1 MEPGRFD
8 YLPII
13 DRPAIR
19 WPNDARVALWVAP
32 NVEHYDHLP
41 PYNQHQNAWP
51 RVPHP
56 DVMSY
61 SYNDYGNRVGFW
73 RLLEVFDKYSI
84 RCTPALNVAVLD
96 HYPEIRDAMVERDW
110 DFMSHGVYNT
120 RYLWGASEEEERA
133 FYKDTIDTIKL
144 HTGKDLKGMLGP
156 ALTNTERTPDL
167 MAEAGLTYHTDWF
180 HDDQPFPL
188 KVKEGRFITVPYS
201 IETNDGAV
209 NSLGF
214 EADYLAQIIKDQFD
228 VLYREGEQS
237 GRVMCIALHPY
248 WSGQAHRIRYLDE
261 AFDYI
266 FSHSQVWQATA
277 DQIAAYYLDNYYDEV
292 VNHLEQGK

>member
-1 MEPGRFD
+1 M
-8 YLPII
+8 
-13 DRPAIR
+13 
-19 WPNDARVALWVAP
+19 
-32 NVEHYDHLP
+32 
-41 PYNQHQNAWP
+41 
-51 RVPHP
+51 
-56 DVMSY
+56 
-61 SYNDYGNRVGFW
+61 
-73 RLLEVFDKYSI
+73 
-84 RCTPALNVAVLD
+84 
-96 HYPEIRDAMVERDW
+96 
-110 DFMSHGVYNT
+110 
-120 RYLWGASEEEERA
+120 
-133 FYKDTIDTIKL
+133 
-144 HTGKDLKGMLGP
+144 
-156 ALTNTERTPDL
+156 
-167 MAEAGLTYHTDWF
+167 
-180 HDDQPFPL
+180 
-188 KVKEGRFITVPYS
+188 
-201 IETNDGAV
+201 